1 MADRMRLLE
10 LCLRECAATF
20 GWNLSGNYLSC
31 NKGYLS
37 FLLFPTL
44 SDKSIEYTLA
54 YRYSSFDRVYHAVT
68 MANIYPGY
76 TIIESYQPVEA
87 WSLMGVSKAM
97 RTLTSKADRFAQGL
111 SDRIINVDDNINF
124 LNYLQKRDIRE
135 GLRPRSISMEIV
147 LTYLLT
153 GDNENAIAAAEAAI
167 RSGDSANGVY
177 QSMIDYAR
185 RLL

>member
-76 TIIESYQPVEA
+76 TIVESYQPVEA
-87 WSLMGVSKAM
+87 WSLMGVSTAM

-124 LNYLQKRDIRE
+124 LNYLQKRDLPTP
-135 GLRPRSISMEIV
+135 LRNRPTLRLSIV
-147 LTYLLT
+147 
-153 GDNENAIAAAEAAI
+153 DNC
-167 RSGDSANGVY
+167 
-177 QSMIDYAR
+177 
-185 RLL
+185 

>member
-20 GWNLSGNYLSC
+20 GWNLNGNYLSC
-31 NKGYLS
+31 SKGYLS
-37 FLLFPTL
+37 FLLLPSL
-44 SDKSIEYTLA
+44 SEKAIEYSLS

-76 TIIESYQPVEA
+76 TIIETYQHVES
-87 WSLMGVSKAM
+87 WSLMGVSTAM
-97 RTLTSKADRFAQGL
+97 RSLTSKADRFAQAL
-111 SDRIINVDDNINF
+111 SVRIINVDDNIGF
-124 LNYLQKRDIRE
+124 LNYLQKRDIKD
-135 GLRPRSISMEIV
+135 GLRPRSITTEII

-153 GDNENAIAAAEAAI
+153 GDNENAIATAEEAI
-167 RSGDSANGVY
+167 RSGDTGNGVY

-185 RLL
+185 RLI